1 MADLGWSHS
10 VTQATLEEK
19 KKKGS
24 ADTPIIRSREVRN
37 TWVIVSVHAVKMNET
52 ILTSRR

>member
-1 MADLGWSHS
+1 MESLCDASNSGKK
-10 VTQATLEEK
+10 K

-37 TWVIVSVHAVKMNET
+37 SWVIVSVHAVKMNET

>member
-1 MADLGWSHS
+1 MESLCDASNSGRKK
-10 VTQATLEEK
+10 K